1 MDIDPVGGEASS
13 ALLLLSRMADGSNKE
28 APASPS
34 PQAALPTR
42 KPVLN
47 VMALI
52 QHIQGLEERVKQLES
67 GSGART
73 AASSKAESPTV
84 ANGTASA
91 PIVSELPSP
100 MVTSPRVN
108 MIPPTLTSIRF
119 TNPNMVKQPI
129 HADRPEILQM
139 VRQPPQP
146 QMPHILVATPHGLQA
161 QHPHQHPHFG
171 MHHHH
176 TIHSPPAQSMWPG
189 HSGMVLKDATVKDV
203 QRNVL
208 DKLCLPVLEKCYEPD
223 KTQLMDLVDEL
234 EKHHFYHIDRRVL
247 MSAVRRWFRKRREE
261 MGARIFVLCK
271 GSDLIRVEQ
280 SGIRDFLRGL
290 KTDIELLD
298 KIRTRVAL
306 DVKDETQGREFVQ
319 EKIDSY
325 FRRRIIHSSSP

>member
-13 ALLLLSRMADGSNKE
+13 ALLLLSRMADGNKDV
-28 APASPS
+28 PTSPS
-34 PQAALPTR
+34 QPAMPTR

-52 QHIQGLEERVKQLES
+52 QHIQGLEERVKQLEACS
-67 GSGART
+67 GIRT
-73 AASSKAESPTV
+73 AASSKVESPTMG
-84 ANGTASA
+84 NGIASA
-91 PIVSELPSP
+91 PVSETSNS
-100 MVTSPRVN
+100 MVTSPRLN
-108 MIPPTLTSIRF
+108 GMPSSLTSIRF
-119 TNPNMVKQPI
+119 NNPNAAKTLTQG
-129 HADRPEILQM
+129 DRPEVIQL
-139 VRQPPQP
+139 VRQVPQQQQQ
-146 QMPHILVATPHGLQA
+146 QMPHILVSTPHGLQA
-161 QHPHQHPHFG
+161 QHPQGPYG
-171 MHHHH
+171 MHHHN
-176 TIHSPPAQSMWPG
+176 IHSPPAQTMWPG
-189 HSGMVLKDATVKDV
+189 HPGMVLKDATVKDV

-271 GSDLIRVEQ
+271 GSDLIRVDQ
-280 SGIRDFLRGL
+280 SQIREFLRGL
-290 KTDIELLD
+290 KANTELLD
-298 KIRTRVAL
+298 KVRTRVAL